1 MADVKRLR
9 RLNTHHA
16 RAHARAAV
24 AAGPDGTDDVGKFNT
39 IAMADPAI
47 IIQTLIT
54 SAPKLTSQF
63 IFTQSFSFS
72 KQVHKKHTG
81 IGKKVGPRLRE
92 SCLLALSGRGC
103 EFTQPTGLFIASGH
117 FDTPLNSG

>member
-16 RAHARAAV
+16 RAAA

-39 IAMADPAI
+39 IAMADRAI

-54 SAPKLTSQF
+54 
-63 IFTQSFSFS
+63 
-72 KQVHKKHTG
+72 
-81 IGKKVGPRLRE
+81 
-92 SCLLALSGRGC
+92 
-103 EFTQPTGLFIASGH
+103 
-117 FDTPLNSG
+117 

>member
-16 RAHARAAV
+16 RAAA

-54 SAPKLTSQF
+54 SAPKLTHHSSYFLQY
-63 IFTQSFSFS
+63 FSFP
-72 KQVHKKHTG
+72 KQVH
-81 IGKKVGPRLRE
+81 
-92 SCLLALSGRGC
+92 
-103 EFTQPTGLFIASGH
+103 
-117 FDTPLNSG
+117 